1 MIELREVTMENFDK
15 VIRLKLDEFDKT
27 MVASNLYSLAEAF
40 ADKVSI
46 PRAIYAD
53 NQLVGFIMY
62 EYKEEE
68 KKGYISRLMIAN
80 EYQRKGYGRAGLTLA
95 IEYLKKHEGIISIR
109 ISYHA
114 ENTKGRTLYLD
125 LGFVENGEID
135 CGETVAVME
144 LL

>member
-1 MIELREVTMENFDK
+1 MENFDK
-15 VIRLKLDEFDKT
+15 IIRLKMDDFDKT
-27 MVASNLYSLAEAF
+27 MVASNLYSLAEAY
-40 ADKVSI
+40 ADKASI

-53 NQLVGFIMY
+53 GQPVGFVMY

-68 KKGYISRLMIAN
+68 KKGYISRLMVAG
-80 EYQRKGYGRAGLTLA
+80 EHQRKGYGRAGLSLA
-95 IEYLKKHEGIISIR
+95 IEDLKKHEGIISVR

-114 ENTKGRTLYLD
+114 ENLKGRTLYLD

-144 LL
+144 L